1 VKSHPLPLPAERG
14 TLSLVGRLIA
24 VVLFIA
30 VLVPGVLLA
39 RAWALAA
46 GRRAVAGAA
55 VGFATP
61 TPEGLATSRRQA
73 QHGRRVRRLGFLLGL
88 VGIGVS
94 IVLFAEASVFLWAPA
109 LVIGLL
115 VGVVLAEA
123 TRPRPRWKTAPGR
136 RPRRAEQVS
145 LVLLWAMRVVVVA
158 ELAAAVYMWQR
169 GELPDSVGWVAVV
182 VPLLAWVLAE
192 AALLRAIT
200 RPLPA
205 EGADVPVDEALR
217 TWTAHLVTAAV
228 SVLGLLPLGTLL
240 LAAGIDLGD
249 RVTDGADLLPVALV
263 AGGFASLAA
272 GLAVAGF
279 LITWL
284 RPVRVDDRALTR

>member
-1 VKSHPLPLPAERG
+1 M
-14 TLSLVGRLIA
+14 GRLIA

-46 GRRAVAGAA
+46 GRRAVAAAA
-55 VGFATP
+55 VGFTTP
-61 TPEGLATSRRQA
+61 TPEGLATLTRQA

-94 IVLFAEASVFLWAPA
+94 IALFGEASVFLWLPA
-109 LVIGLL
+109 LVLGLL
-115 VGVVLAEA
+115 LGVVLAEA
-123 TRPRPRWKTAPGR
+123 SRPRPRWRAGSPPR
-136 RPRRAEQVS
+136 RPRQSELISMVLVWSMRAVA
-145 LVLLWAMRVVVVA
+145 LA
-158 ELAAAVYMWQR
+158 ELVAAVLMWRR

-182 VPLLAWVLAE
+182 VPLAAWVLAE
-192 AALLRAIT
+192 VALLRAQL

-205 EGADVPVDEALR
+205 EGADVPLDEALR

-228 SVLGLLPLGTLL
+228 SVLALLPLGTLL

-249 RVTDGADLLPVALV
+249 RVTQGFDLLPVALV
-263 AGGFASLAA
+263 AGGFAGLAA
-272 GLAVAGF
+272 GLALAVF
-279 LITWL
+279 LVTWL
-284 RPVRVDDRALTR
+284 RPVRVDDRALTV